1 MTIAM
6 FSLFP
11 SSSVVRSLICLFLRA
26 LLFLPFLW
34 NQLAAQFF
42 LCRLPARFA
51 RLLVVTEDALP
62 GEGATSSISAANS
75 PSPKKTPGETHP
87 GVFGLTGSING
98 PAGDRPHA
106 Y

>member
-1 MTIAM
+1 M

-26 LLFLPFLW
+26 LLFLPFLL

-62 GEGATSSISAANS
+62 GEGATSSISAAT
-75 PSPKKTPGETHP
+75 PPVRKKHP
-87 GVFGLTGSING
+87 GRLTRVFFGSRVDQRAC
-98 PAGDRPHA
+98 P
-106 Y
+106 